1 MSFVRFPV
9 LVANLTEFADFLEVF
24 SVPLLSDRLKTQ
36 ESELGFTMT
45 EASGGKDQ
53 QHPLHN
59 RDRPTIDILLAQEA
73 TDYNL
78 AELARLWIRYQ
89 GFPGARDI
97 QQDLNKVLQRWGLTE
112 AELFAKTRQLH
123 DVGGIYKSRGKKE
136 EQDWN

>member
-1 MSFVRFPV
+1 M
-9 LVANLTEFADFLEVF
+9 A
-24 SVPLLSDRLKTQ
+24 
-36 ESELGFTMT
+36 
-45 EASGGKDQ
+45 EAHGSKDQ
-53 QHPLHN
+53 QHPLYN
-59 RDRPTIDILLAQEA
+59 RDRPLIDILLAQEA

-78 AELARLWIRYQ
+78 AELARLRIRYQ

-97 QQDLNKVLQRWGLTE
+97 QKGLDQVLQHWGLSE